1 MGTQGGEPLVHET
14 VPRMAF
20 IQTPGQVQPAAVNQ
34 PGQEGL
40 GKSTNFYLCQNP
52 RNLAT
57 LLNLSHFPLSYI
69 QSITNVA
76 QLVSSPMRP
85 PSLSTLL
92 FSTASFLGQTGWIIT
107 NLPKWARSTFVPF

>member
-1 MGTQGGEPLVHET
+1 MGTQGGEPRVHET
-14 VPRMAF
+14 LPRMAF
-20 IQTPGQVQPAAVNQ
+20 IQTPGQVQPAAANQ

-40 GKSTNFYLCQNP
+40 GKSTNVYLCQNP

-76 QLVSSPMRP
+76 KLVSSPICP

-107 NLPKWARSTFVPF
+107 NLSKWARSTFVPF